1 MLHNTFDKWFHL
13 WNIVAKNKRLIGKIV
28 EEANVVYQ
36 AMEGDV
42 QCITSNK
49 SFQLE
54 VLSIVF
60 LLVCINP

>member
-1 MLHNTFDKWFHL
+1 L
-13 WNIVAKNKRLIGKIV
+13 VARKDAPQHIEILFPKTKMLIGKIV

-60 LLVCINP
+60 WLVCINP